1 MKILY
6 SQCWEDTQVLTQ
18 GLEIKSDDVILS
30 IASGGDN
37 SFALLLDNPRS
48 VIAIDQNPA
57 QIYLVELKMAAIK
70 YLDYEQFIRFLG
82 VRSEKNR
89 WDIYNKLRPQ
99 LSDNAADYWD
109 RNKKNI
115 NRGIIHIGKF
125 ENYFGLFYRFI
136 LPLIHYRRTI
146 RKFLA
151 ESHLSVQK
159 NLYKQSWNNLRW
171 RYLFRI
177 FFSKFVLSRFG
188 RSADFFRYVSLE
200 DISKVLFERTEY
212 GLTALPVKDNFYAEY
227 ILSGKYRNLQ
237 SVPPYL
243 NPDNF
248 ETLKR
253 RAHRIELVC
262 STLEEYL
269 NELPAN
275 SITKFNLS
283 DCFEYMSG
291 DQMNNLL
298 KRIVK
303 ISRPGARL
311 AFWTLFIPQQ
321 IPKDFNNHIEPLKE
335 LSENLSSTART
346 FFYND
351 FCLWQITKS

>member
-6 SQCWEDTQVLTQ
+6 AQCWEDIQVLTQ
-18 GLEIKSDDVILS
+18 SLEIVPDDDILS

-37 SFALLLDNPRS
+37 SLALLLENPKS

-70 YLDYEQFIRFLG
+70 YLNHNQFIRFIG
-82 VRSEKNR
+82 VHPEKDR
-89 WDIYNKLRPQ
+89 WDIYCTLRPF
-99 LSDNAADYWD
+99 LSDNAANYWD
-109 RNKKNI
+109 NNKKNL

-125 ENYFGLFYRFI
+125 EKYLGLFCRFV

-146 RKFLA
+146 KKFFTV
-151 ESHLSVQK
+151 SNLSAQK
-159 NLYKQSWNNLRW
+159 TIYRQSWNNLRW

-188 RSADFFRYVSLE
+188 RTADFFRYVSMD

-212 GLTALPVKDNFYAEY
+212 GLTALPIKDNFYAEY
-227 ILSGKYRNLQ
+227 ILSGKYENLQ
-237 SVPPYL
+237 AAPPYL

-248 ETLKR
+248 EIIKR
-253 RAHRIELVC
+253 RLNRIKLVC
-262 STLEEYL
+262 SSLEKYL
-269 NELPAN
+269 NKLPSN
-275 SITKFNLS
+275 SISKFNLS
-283 DCFEYMSG
+283 DCFEYMSE
-291 DQMNNLL
+291 DQRSDLL
-298 KRIVK
+298 KQIAK

-311 AFWTLFIPQQ
+311 ALWTLFIPQS
-321 IPKDFNNHIEPLKE
+321 IPKDFNNKIELLKE

-351 FCLWQITKS
+351 FCLWQISKG